1 MRKFKSSN
9 FTIQIII
16 ALFALTLSNCTVGIR
31 TTSGGTV
38 KAKPLPPGQA
48 KKITGQKSAKNYA
61 PGHN

>member
-1 MRKFKSSN
+1 MRKFKTSN

-16 ALFALTLSNCTVGIR
+16 ALFALTLSNCTVGVR
-31 TTSGGTV
+31 TTGNGTV